1 MKKTKFSSVLLLSA
15 ACLLASCGNRAITP
29 TSTSSPTEPASTS
42 IVTPSTP
49 ATTSQDPIPSEQSQ
63 ESEES
68 IPSEQSQE
76 SAEPTSSEQ
85 TPDVSSGPA
94 QDSSGDTP
102 VSHVFAG
109 TKNGVALELVDLKKE
124 DWTCLAYYSLD
135 LVKDDKIVLTL
146 DGVAVPFKS
155 NDGELGTEFVAPRD
169 GTYQFYINSATECWV
184 DLPTAPVGDHVFA
197 GTKNG
202 VALELVDLKEEGWAC
217 WAYYKLDLVKDDKI
231 VLTVDGTPV
240 PFTSDDGELGT
251 EFVAP
256 RDGTYQFYINSAT
269 ACWVGIPAAPTPAAK
284 VLKIEV
290 NGTEVNRAPEENPD
304 DNAAVYKITLAI
316 GDKLVVKGD
325 GVALPL
331 GDSESTEFTC
341 KVAGEH
347 TVYVNKEYKVYVSEP
362 TAPVGDHVFAG
373 TKNGVALDLVNLKE
387 EGWDCWAY
395 YKLDLVKDDKIVL
408 TVDGTPV
415 PFRSNDGALGTEFVA
430 PRDETYKFY
439 INSATDCW
447 VDIPVLKQEIKV
459 NLEGWIDSPNQVV
472 FAHSWKGEA
481 PNQQTLDE
489 KVADGKFN
497 VIDGCDGFILI
508 CCQPG
513 TTEIIWDGEG
523 RNVVKQTGDLTVQEG
538 SLAYSAE
545 EDTLVWVVPQA

>member
-63 ESEES
+63 ESEQS

-85 TPDVSSGPA
+85 TPDVSSEQTPDISSGPA

-109 TKNGVALELVDLKKE
+109 TKNGVALDLVDLKE
-124 DWTCLAYYSLD
+124 EGWTCLAYYSLD

-146 DGVAVPFKS
+146 DGTPVPFKS

-169 GTYQFYINSATECWV
+169 GTYKFYINSVTECWV
-184 DLPTAPVGDHVFA
+184 DV
-197 GTKNG
+197 
-202 VALELVDLKEEGWAC
+202 
-217 WAYYKLDLVKDDKI
+217 
-231 VLTVDGTPV
+231 
-240 PFTSDDGELGT
+240 
-251 EFVAP
+251 
-256 RDGTYQFYINSAT
+256 
-269 ACWVGIPAAPTPAAK
+269 PAAPAPAAK
-284 VLKIEV
+284 TLKVEV
-290 NGTEVNRAPEENPD
+290 NGAEVSLTPEENPG
-304 DNAAVYKITLAI
+304 DNAAVYKVTLAI

-325 GVALPL
+325 GAALPL
-331 GDSESTEFTC
+331 GDSDSTEFAC

-347 TVYVNKEYKVYVSEP
+347 TVYVNKEYKVYVTEP

-373 TKNGVALDLVNLKE
+373 TKNGVALDLVDLKGE
-387 EGWDCWAY
+387 DWECWAY
-395 YKLDLVKDDKIVL
+395 YSLELAKDDKIVL

-415 PFRSNDGALGTEFVA
+415 PFRSNDGALGAEFVA
-430 PRDETYKFY
+430 PRDGTYKFY
-439 INSATDCW
+439 VNSATDCW
-447 VDIPVLKQEIKV
+447 VDIPALKQEIKV
-459 NLEGWIDSPNQVV
+459 SLEGWLDDPSQVV

-481 PNQQTLDE
+481 SNQQKLTE

-497 VIDGCDGFILI
+497 VIDSCDGFILI
-508 CCQPG
+508 CCKPG
-513 TTEIIWDGEG
+513 TTEIIWDGDG
-523 RNVVKQTGDLTVQEG
+523 KNVVKQTNNLALGEGVLTYKQGDTFE
-538 SLAYSAE
+538 
-545 EDTLVWVVPQA
+545 WVVPQA